1 MYRII
6 LLLFII
12 YIAGSHAQQPVGG
25 KTTHIDSLLELSYQ
39 SYARMDINSSIKS
52 AKEALLLSNEV
63 NYSKGKARGN
73 FYIAQALFSLGEYRK
88 AIEYLQS
95 AEIEPH
101 VKDDLILSSEICRVK
116 GRSYGSLQLYDPSI
130 REFQKGLGYI
140 NQIKNDFEREYL
152 TSLAFDNLAHSYSVQ
167 NMTDSALY
175 YLNRNKELLENTS
188 EDQFFRNRINLYAQ
202 LGKAHTKQE
211 EYDVANKYFTEA
223 LQLAEINDFPYTS
236 WIYLQWGNMKSQ
248 QNLLDS
254 AIIKYHAGLKNL
266 EQTNVR
272 GELPG
277 MYTALRDVYVQK
289 GNNDSAMV
297 YHQKKIAI
305 EEELTEANIKAL
317 DMAVH
322 ILLEEEKR
330 EQLFQSS
337 KARSR
342 GLVIIITIGVI
353 FIVAW
358 MRWRRRFER
367 VENKKLKLQEIIE
380 EKRNTTLDE
389 VINLARQ
396 NDTSFLPRFMELFP
410 RFTQHI
416 YQRHP
421 DLSQSSFLFCTY
433 IFLHF
438 SSKEIAECMFIEH
451 KSVQTRKNRLRKQ
464 LNLPKNT
471 DLYLYMRW
479 LNEPEDESSDP
490 PAEGPDFF

>member
-1 MYRII
+1 MCRVI

-12 YIAGSHAQQPVGG
+12 YIAGSHAQQSVGG
-25 KTTHIDSLLELSYQ
+25 KTAYIDSLLELSYQ
-39 SYARMDINSSIKS
+39 SYAQMDINSSIKG

-73 FYIAQALFSLGEYRK
+73 FYIAQALFSLGEYGR
-88 AIEYLQS
+88 AIEYLQL
-95 AEIEPH
+95 AEIESH

-152 TSLAFDNLAHSYSVQ
+152 TSLAFDNLAHSYSLQ
-167 NMTDSALY
+167 NMTDSVLH

-188 EDQFFRNRINLYAQ
+188 EDQFFRSRINLYAQ

-211 EYDVANKYFTEA
+211 EYDVATKYFTDA
-223 LQLAEINDFPYTS
+223 LHLAEINNFPYTS

-254 AIIKYHAGLKNL
+254 AIIKYRAGLKNL
-266 EQTNVR
+266 EQTNLR
-272 GELPG
+272 AELPG

-289 GNNDSAMV
+289 GNKDSALV

-317 DMAVH
+317 DMAVQ
-322 ILLEEEKR
+322 ILLDEEKR
-330 EQLFQSS
+330 QLVSQSS
-337 KARSR
+337 KARSMA
-342 GLVIIITIGVI
+342 LAIIVLIGII

-358 MRWRRRFER
+358 VRWRRRYER
-367 VENKKLKLQEIIE
+367 VERKKQKLQEAIE
-380 EKRNTTLDE
+380 EKRDSVLDE
-389 VINLARQ
+389 VVSLARQ
-396 NDTSFLPRFMELFP
+396 NDASFLPRFMELFP
-410 RFTQHI
+410 LFTKRI

-421 DLSQSSFLFCTY
+421 DLSQSSFQFCTY

-438 SSKEIAECMFIEH
+438 SSKEIAEFMFIEH

-479 LNEPEDESSDP
+479 LNEPEDESSVP